1 MKKRD
6 IHITITIIAVSLG
19 IFYLY
24 YFTNS
29 LVNGSVEI
37 DAGGA
42 DAELHVVSSFFS
54 KAQLTSGSGPVVINK
69 RILKPK
75 NLILSQTQDDQT
87 YKISSSGPWGNL
99 AWIKLKNNETVKI
112 RIGQPLLIKPSISK
126 INDTVTVGFSIAGQ
140 AGEVYDIPRREP
152 VPKIKIIDEQGNTL
166 ATGSFAYG

>member
-6 IHITITIIAVSLG
+6 IRLTIIIIAVSLG

-54 KAQLTSGSGPVVINK
+54 KARLTSGAGPVSINK

-75 NLILSQTQDDQT
+75 NLIISKTQDGRT

-99 AWIKLKNNETVKI
+99 SWIKLKNNETVKL
-112 RIGQPLLIKPSISK
+112 RLGQPLLIKPSISK
-126 INDTVTVGFSIAGQ
+126 INNTVTIGFSIAGQ
-140 AGEVYDIPRREP
+140 AGEIYDIPRREP
-152 VPKIKIIDEQGNTL
+152 VPKITIIDEQGNTL
-166 ATGSFAYG
+166 ASGNFAYG